1 MTTTTH
7 VQLNKLPQ
15 TTIIFRI
22 KDGTIHYILIMPKYK
37 HTHLVQY
44 VSVVMAS
51 NDTLTFYF
59 CFEMP
64 YINYFKNIRVQHN
77 VCVVCRLEDA
87 EPRLQT
93 TVR

>member
-1 MTTTTH
+1 
-7 VQLNKLPQ
+7 
-15 TTIIFRI
+15 
-22 KDGTIHYILIMPKYK
+22 
-37 HTHLVQY
+37 
-44 VSVVMAS
+44 MAS

-64 YINYFKNIRVQHN
+64 NINYFKNIRVQHS

-93 TVR
+93 TVRQSRVRKFYAAYTGVVETICMQSVVFTSVSHQV